1 MLAPLKDRSL
11 IERESPLS
19 LEERV
24 AQLESANLALRTA
37 LRQSRQVQKRSATL
51 SARKIVALSNE
62 VSRLETLHSAARQRV
77 ERLES
82 GEAIVELGQQ
92 LYAAL
97 VVSGTGAG
105 RTDPPR
111 GAVEQAG
118 GQALL
123 QCGDLAGDGGGGD
136 VQGIG
141 GGAEAIAL
149 DHRDKHPHGIDG
161 VHCFRFRN
169 KTLPS
174 RLFVAGA
181 PGNNLCAPQTPSG
194 SPR

>member
-62 VSRLETLHSAARQRV
+62 VSRLETLHSAARQQV

-82 GEAIVELGQQ
+82 GQAIVELGQQ
-92 LYAAL
+92 LMAL
-97 VVSGTGAG
+97 SEANAQLTESAQRVW
-105 RTDPPR
+105 
-111 GAVEQAG
+111 
-118 GQALL
+118 LL
-123 QCGDLAGDGGGGD
+123 D
-136 VQGIG
+136 
-141 GGAEAIAL
+141 
-149 DHRDKHPHGIDG
+149 
-161 VHCFRFRN
+161 
-169 KTLPS
+169 KTLCAAHEECARLARERDHAILHLANDS
-174 RLFVAGA
+174 RRESNYF
-181 PGNNLCAPQTPSG
+181 N
-194 SPR
+194 